1 MADRLHE
8 AKVYSWA
15 SKTGLCAITWIC
27 LCFFGG
33 SASGC
38 CTGIEE
44 SWVWTGSGGLQ
55 LLGSIG
61 KLAES
66 HIGYTCGH
74 NHFAVNRSW
83 GKNLG
88 DPQGF
93 SRNPRNPPK
102 TAHGSLSLCSDVI
115 TFMQTK
121 KPPKPLD
128 HEMNATTT
136 YC

>member
-1 MADRLHE
+1 MLHE

-15 SKTGLCAITWIC
+15 SKTGLCAITWIY
-27 LCFFGG
+27 LCFSGG
-33 SASGC
+33 SASAC

-44 SWVWTGSGGLQ
+44 SWVWTGSEGLQ

-83 GKNLG
+83 GKTWET
-88 DPQGF
+88 PRGF
-93 SRNPRNPPK
+93 PETPETP
-102 TAHGSLSLCSDVI
+102 L
-115 TFMQTK
+115 
-121 KPPKPLD
+121 KPPMSFTVTLPVIFLYLTHFD
-128 HEMNATTT
+128 HNLTQIFRYSHSKAKI
-136 YC
+136 